1 MHVKVPALAL
11 VLAVALLPALLALP
25 SWPLTLALAGSW
37 LGWLG
42 IGLLASSLLSMVREP
57 VWASAFGGLDRMYLW
72 HHWLGVLGYA
82 AVLAHPLLSLAPSR
96 REDIPAAWSRLMSF
110 SQTWPGELGWAAL
123 LGLMLGLAST
133 FAVRLRYSLWRPL
146 HALLGAAVGFGV
158 AHIVAV
164 GGQRWSWL
172 VAVPVALALGWRA
185 LRADR
190 GLGARPYEV
199 NAVTHVSSE
208 LTEVTLR
215 ALATPAVAKPGQ
227 FVMAAFFE
235 GPHFHGCGEYHPY
248 SVSGGQANGT
258 LVLSIKALGDCTRNI
273 QALEPGVAV
282 RVQGPY
288 GSFLADRPTTPELWI
303 AGGIGITPFLSQL
316 RAAPL
321 TRSTV
326 LIYVHRD
333 PRDVPYLAELK
344 RYAAEQSQLHFH
356 DLQLGSELAP
366 LLSLLESLPDLTAH
380 HAYLCG
386 PPPLVDA
393 VRGRLAQRGVPPAHI
408 HFERF
413 DFR

>member
-1 MHVKVPALAL
+1 VKA
-11 VLAVALLPALLALP
+11 
-25 SWPLTLALAGSW
+25 
-37 LGWLG
+37 
-42 IGLLASSLLSMVREP
+42 
-57 VWASAFGGLDRMYLW
+57 
-72 HHWLGVLGYA
+72 
-82 AVLAHPLLSLAPSR
+82 
-96 REDIPAAWSRLMSF
+96 
-110 SQTWPGELGWAAL
+110 
-123 LGLMLGLAST
+123 
-133 FAVRLRYSLWRPL
+133 
-146 HALLGAAVGFGV
+146 V
-158 AHIVAV
+158 AHI
-164 GGQRWSWL
+164 
-172 VAVPVALALGWRA
+172 
-185 LRADR
+185 
-190 GLGARPYEV
+190 
-199 NAVTHVSSE
+199 SSE

-215 ALATPAVAKPGQ
+215 SLARPALAKPGQ

-248 SVSGGQANGT
+248 SVSGVQPKGT

-288 GSFLADRPTTPELWI
+288 GSFLGDRPTAPELWI
-303 AGGIGITPFLSQL
+303 ASGIGITPFLSQL

-321 TRSTV
+321 TRPTV
-326 LIYVHRD
+326 LIYAHRE
-333 PRDVPYLAELK
+333 PRDVPYLAELN

-386 PPPLVDA
+386 PPPLVEA
-393 VRGRLAQRGVPPAHI
+393 VRGWLGRHGLPPAQI